1 MKKSMNIS
9 NLKSDLSVKT
19 MLLKNGTQ
27 DFDTPM
33 YIYYIVSAG

>member
-1 MKKSMNIS
+1 MNIS

-27 DFDTPM
+27 YFDTPM